1 MKSIPKTL
9 DERSDLAQMRGE
21 RKTILDR
28 MAVLVEEA
36 EAAAARGRMD
46 VWSEHRRELVRC
58 ADELGRVLRSLAQA
72 ENAEAAKSPNFPS
85 RTQSGWIAR

>member
-1 MKSIPKTL
+1 MRSIPQNPPKRGDAARL
-9 DERSDLAQMRGE
+9 REERRSL
-21 RKTILDR
+21 LDR

-46 VWSEHRRELVRC
+46 MWSEHRRELVRC